1 MNRVLGLCLWAA
13 MEGFRKKEGL
23 LVATVHGLL
32 WIGGETGRL
41 RVVAA
46 WEGRVRGEVVVWEG
60 LKGKIV
66 V

>member
-32 WIGGETGRL
+32 WIGGGTGRL

-46 WEGRVRGEVVVWEG
+46 
-60 LKGKIV
+60 
-66 V
+66 